1 MEIETRNCPGCG
13 APVSIPKG
21 VKIYCCEYCGS
32 EISADDLL
40 FEEEKEQ
47 IRLQMERD
55 KAKAYKDRLEWE
67 NREYKKEQRRNR
79 KRDRRNSRTISCVG
93 CFVVLLVPLIFIS
106 VIAYKTIIDNPDIDI
121 FEQSFFESSQAAP
134 EVITDLDKIPK
145 VTLDKINRTSAKK
158 SDRNHISLY
167 SGWYVAEKAVPFG
180 DYLVSYDD
188 GSGNYLISV
197 MKTTYKNDK
206 ENLEQSVYT
215 AYYTNDI
222 CLKDDGT
229 TVQSHPERLTE
240 YCKDLSGSLYLNDS
254 NEIVMSLVSGWESL
268 KELYADCIDSDEKK
282 YHISYTKSMYIPGK
296 SKSLSKTADYI
307 PSIGVEV
314 DEGQSEEMDYEEKT
328 QKEE

>member
-180 DYLVSYDD
+180 DYLVS
-188 GSGNYLISV
+188 
-197 MKTTYKNDK
+197 
-206 ENLEQSVYT
+206 
-215 AYYTNDI
+215 
-222 CLKDDGT
+222 
-229 TVQSHPERLTE
+229 
-240 YCKDLSGSLYLNDS
+240 
-254 NEIVMSLVSGWESL
+254 GWESL